1 MRSLTLITLALGLS
15 ACGEPVGDTAAT
27 DPSVEPCPETAGTM
41 CTFVGTGTAGYNGE
55 GVYRTEAMTY
65 FPFDIEFSPYGPPI
79 VVDWN
84 NHRLRRIESDGTL
97 TTVMGT
103 DFIGDGPP
111 DQSDLEPEGALGTTV
126 NLNHPTDVLYYP
138 DGVLLLASWHTH
150 KLRSMQQDSD
160 NTTHVVLGAGA
171 GFAPG
176 DEEAPN
182 TEVLMNQPSHVDLL
196 DNGDV
201 AVCDMRNERIR
212 IWTTD
217 DTVYTLA
224 GNGEKG
230 YGGDGEYGTDVTFS
244 FPKSENPEPG
254 GALAQ
259 GPDGWLYIADTDN
272 HIIRRAD
279 LETGLVELFAGI
291 PETEG
296 FAEGPREEAM
306 FAFPRDMEFTEDG
319 STLLIADDRN
329 HRIRAID
336 METGEVSTV
345 AGNGEGGFSGD
356 GGPALEASINRP
368 FGVEIDD
375 EGNLYIADTHNH
387 RVRVVYDWQQ

>member
-1 MRSLTLITLALGLS
+1 MRSTFLLAALGAALA
-15 ACGEPVGDTAAT
+15 ACSGGEGDTAPVTA
-27 DPSVEPCPETAGTM
+27 EACPETPGTI

-55 GVYRTEAMTY
+55 GMYRTEAMTY

-84 NHRLRRIESDGTL
+84 NHRLRRIEDDGTL

-103 DFIGDGPP
+103 DFIGDGPV
-111 DQSDLEPEGALGTTV
+111 DLSDMTPEGSAGTMV
-126 NLNHPTDVLYYP
+126 NLNHPTDVIYYP

-150 KLRSMQQDSD
+150 KLRSMQNDA
-160 NTTHVVLGAGA
+160 NTTTHVVLGAGA

-176 DEEAPN
+176 EDEAPSAD
-182 TEVLMNQPSHVDLL
+182 VLLNQPSHIELL

-212 IWTTD
+212 IWTAD

-224 GNGEKG
+224 GNGDKG
-230 YGGDGEYGTDVTFS
+230 YGGDGASGLDVTFS

-254 GALAQ
+254 GALAL
-259 GPDGWLYIADTDN
+259 GKDGWLYIADTDN

-279 LETGLVELFAGI
+279 LQTGLVELFAGV

-296 FAEGPREEAM
+296 FAEGDRLSAK

-319 STLLIADDRN
+319 NTLLIADDKN
-329 HRIRAID
+329 NRIRGID
-336 METGEVSTV
+336 MTTGEVYTI
-345 AGNGEGGFSGD
+345 AGNGEAGFSGD
-356 GGPALEASINRP
+356 GGGPLDAQLQRP

-375 EGNLYIADTHNH
+375 AGNLYIADTHNH
-387 RVRVVYDWQQ
+387 RVRVVYGWQQ